1 MANDVVAQTLR
12 AAEAGGDRQIVPGGE
27 LDRFLAADDRHPD
40 RRPGPL
46 QRPRPQRHVLVRP
59 EDAVIGEDLLGPRPG
74 DDVEGLLETG
84 PRLRQWHIMDLV
96 LARDAPRKA
105 RDQPAV

>member
-40 RRPGPL
+40 RRAGPL
-46 QRPRPQRHVLVRP
+46 HRPRPQRHVLVRP
-59 EDAVIGEDLLGPRPG
+59 EDAVIREDLLGPCPG
-74 DDVEGLLETG
+74 DDVERLLEASS
-84 PRLRQWHIMDLV
+84 RLRQWHIVDLV
-96 LARDAPRKA
+96 FARDAAGKA
-105 RDQPAV
+105 GYQ